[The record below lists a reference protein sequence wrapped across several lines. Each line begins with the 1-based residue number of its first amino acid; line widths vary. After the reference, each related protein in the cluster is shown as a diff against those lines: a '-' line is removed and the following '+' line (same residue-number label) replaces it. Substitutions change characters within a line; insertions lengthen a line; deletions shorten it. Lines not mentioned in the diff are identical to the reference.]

1 MREAGQVL
9 VKRPRT
15 PIRRR
20 VQHLEQPRHPG
31 AEIRAIGG
39 RTFLDK
45 LQEDVARLEDSGVVG
60 EQAEDGPHE
69 EALQVVTVVAGRLEG
84 VVQAGDQFGRLDVD
98 RVLIAK
104 RAALHADDEPELL
117 HVPGQVGEGEACL
130 LAFVAV
136 EQLER
141 LEVAQQLVAGAV
153 PFGQRVE
160 VGAGLLASG
169 GQVTASALLLDQQH
183 ARPEQVDEA
192 GRVVE
197 PLDALLVPGDGA
209 ALDAE
214 DLEERIVEALGLAL
228 LVRGVGPLAGEVA
241 GAGADL
247 VPGKPHR
254 RRPPT
259 SATATA
265 SASSAP
271 AAVSILA
278 AAWVSIGRRVPRPDA
293 SLPSRT
299 TPSGWSGQFWPQAR
313 VRPKTDRSEH
323 HFPDVQRTGSTGG

>member
-1 MREAGQVL
+1 M
-9 VKRPRT
+9 
-15 PIRRR
+15 
-20 VQHLEQPRHPG
+20 
-31 AEIRAIGG
+31 
-39 RTFLDK
+39 
-45 LQEDVARLEDSGVVG
+45 
-60 EQAEDGPHE
+60 
-69 EALQVVTVVAGRLEG
+69 
-84 VVQAGDQFGRLDVD
+84 QAGDQLGRLDVD
-98 RVLIAK
+98 RILIAE

-117 HVPGQVGEGEACL
+117 DVPGQVGEGEAGL

-141 LEVAQQLVAGAV
+141 LEVAQQLVAGAF

-169 GQVTASALLLDQQH
+169 GQVTAGALLLDQQH

-197 PLDALLVPGDGA
+197 PVDVLLVPGDGT

-214 DLEERIVEALGLAL
+214 DLEERVVEALGLAL

-254 RRPPT
+254 RRPLT

-271 AAVSILA
+271 AGGQHPC
-278 AAWVSIGRRVPRPDA
+278 GRVGVHRA
-293 SLPSRT
+293 EST
-299 TPSGWSGQFWPQAR
+299 TARREFTEPNHPSGWSG
-313 VRPKTDRSEH
+313 
-323 HFPDVQRTGSTGG
+323 